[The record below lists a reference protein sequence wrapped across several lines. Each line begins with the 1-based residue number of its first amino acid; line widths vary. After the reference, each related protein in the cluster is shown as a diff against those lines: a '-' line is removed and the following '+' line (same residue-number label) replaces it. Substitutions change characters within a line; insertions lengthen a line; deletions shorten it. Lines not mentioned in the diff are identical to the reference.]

1 MPSDSP
7 FLPIK
12 IECPICKTINEFEL
26 IKVGAFTEGG
36 RDTDFCPTDITWRQ
50 SRYQAYNPLVFFTAM
65 CGNCFYTRELTNE
78 YRDWK
83 NDNAFRTYRLKA
95 IKDKHLEMLSTA
107 ESMVKQMGSQC
118 DIAGYPNE
126 SAILKLHL
134 AIFDELLFE
143 HHSRLDLGRFY
154 LRIAWIFRQMGKA
167 DNPHTVTLRGL
178 IQELEQ
184 GLGRMSREVGQLR
197 PELTEFTGSVTTQFS
212 MEQLPAE
219 INARMAPF
227 RERFSEALVG
237 FGRQV
242 TGLEEQAGAVNQ
254 LVEEF
259 KSAALGGD
267 AAGDFQRF
275 GSSPSFSDFLLAMQR
290 LWPQVAVNEH
300 EALVKAVEHYKTSF
314 SAGRDIAPGNQQIQA
329 SYLIAE
335 LSRRIGDYEQAK
347 QYFSST
353 IKTGQE
359 FIYQNRQ
366 DQSRTALARKI
377 LELAMEQGRSALA
390 ASRPA

>member
-12 IECPICKTINEFEL
+12 IECPICKTINDYEL

-95 IKDKHLEMLSTA
+95 TKDKHLEMLSTA
-107 ESMVKQMGSQC
+107 DSVVKQMGSHC
-118 DIAGYPNE
+118 DTTLYPNE

-134 AIFDELLFE
+134 AIFDERLFE

-154 LRIAWIFRQMGKA
+154 LRIAWLFRQMGKTE
-167 DNPHTVTLRGL
+167 NPHTVMLRGL

-184 GLGRMSREVGQLR
+184 GLGRVVRDVGQLR
-197 PELTEFTGSVTTQFS
+197 PGINEFTGSVTTQFS

-219 INARMAPF
+219 IGARIQPF
-227 RERFSEALVG
+227 REKFSTTLNDFANHLA
-237 FGRQV
+237 
-242 TGLEEQAGAVNQ
+242 GLEGRTGAIQQ
-254 LVEEF
+254 LVDAF

-267 AAGDFQRF
+267 AEGGLQRF
-275 GSSPSFSDFLLAMQR
+275 GSYPSFSDFLLAMQR
-290 LWPQVAVNEH
+290 IWPHVVIDER
-300 EALVKAVEHYKTSF
+300 EAITKAVEHYKASF
-314 SAGRDIAPGNQQIQA
+314 SDGRDIAPGNQQIQA